1 MAILS
6 HEELINKIKER
17 VGEGTTDEDIA
28 FVQDL
33 TETIGDLEAK
43 ASSTADYEQKLKD
56 LDDSWR
62 KRYRDTFFSGSPKGT
77 DDDIPQPKD
86 DPEPEDKPLTFESL
100 FKKG

>member
-28 FVQDL
+28 FVQDV
-33 TETIGDLEAK
+33 TETIADLENKAK
-43 ASSTADYEQKLKD
+43 SETDYEQKLKD
-56 LDDSWR
+56 LDESWR
-62 KRYRDTFFSGSPKGT
+62 KKYRDTFFSSPAKD
-77 DDDIPQPKD
+77 DDDIPKPKE
-86 DPEPEDKPLTFESL
+86 DPEEDKPLTYESL